1 MNINQTFDR
10 LINVTK
16 TGVLQDYRETFI
28 NGQSC
33 YLPLRMQMELER
45 KLFSTSIFLNN
56 NNNFSQ
62 LLKLQLKH
70 LIVLPESKRKKFM
83 PFPEAAQG

>member
-1 MNINQTFDR
+1 MNINQAFDR

-16 TGVLQDYRETFI
+16 TGVLQYYRETFI

-45 KLFSTSIFLNN
+45 KLLSTSTFLNN
-56 NNNFSQ
+56 KNFSQ

-70 LIVLPESKRKKFM
+70 LIILPERKRKKFM